1 MDLDGL
7 RNVNTRFGH
16 LAGGQVL
23 RQLGEYMNTK
33 LRRIDIPARVGGDE
47 FVVIC
52 PETNKLAARILAER
66 LRQGIEDLKLH
77 EDDKYPGITAS
88 MGVAS
93 FPEDGDLPEKILERA
108 DQALYQ
114 AKAHGKNRVFCWG
127 DFPADSS
134 PSKVGG
140 SVHGKQFKDESAGK
154 DIEETETE
162 PIPSK

>member
-7 RNVNTRFGH
+7 RDVNTRFGH

-23 RQLGEYMNTK
+23 KLLGEYLNAR

-47 FVVIC
+47 FVIIC
-52 PETNKLAARILAER
+52 PETNKASARVLAER

-77 EDDKYPGITAS
+77 ADDKYPGITAS

-93 FPEDGDLPEKILERA
+93 FPDDGKRPENILERA

-114 AKAHGKNRVFCWG
+114 SKARGKNHVCCWG
-127 DFPADSS
+127 DFPADQN
-134 PSKVGG
+134 VNNVG
-140 SVHGKQFKDESAGK
+140 SVHGNQIEDAPPDEDLK
-154 DIEETETE
+154 ETES
-162 PIPSK
+162 IPSN